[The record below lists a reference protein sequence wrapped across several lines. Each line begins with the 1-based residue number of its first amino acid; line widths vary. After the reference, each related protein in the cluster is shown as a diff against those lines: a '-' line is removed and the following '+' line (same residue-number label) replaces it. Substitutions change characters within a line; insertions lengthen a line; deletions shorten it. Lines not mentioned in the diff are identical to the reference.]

1 MIRARGESG
10 MSRKLV
16 RSRDE
21 KMLCGVAAGIA
32 GYLDVDPTIVRLVWV
47 LAVVIPGS
55 NILVVA
61 VYLLLCLLMPL
72 EVPGSTS

>member
-1 MIRARGESG
+1 